1 LVLATYRP
9 EYEGA
14 LARVHGAQTIA
25 LAPLSDSETT
35 ALVSELLGPDPTIG
49 ALGQKIAERAA
60 GNPFFAE
67 EIVRELAERGVLHG
81 ERGGYVSMADVSQV
95 SVPATLQATIA
106 ARIDRLEPKAKR
118 TLSAAAVIGSR
129 FSLDLL
135 ETLGIDPVLEDLV
148 ASELIDQIRFTGQPE
163 FVFHHPLIRTVAYES
178 QLKSD
183 RAEVHRRVAAAIESR
198 DPAVVDE
205 NAALI
210 AEHVEAAGDLHAAY
224 GWHMRAATWAT
235 NRDIAAARLSWE
247 RAQKIA
253 DALPA
258 DDASRAAMRIAPRTM
273 LCGTAWRVHENVA
286 DDRFNELQELC
297 TAVGDK
303 ASLAIA
309 MVGLVAER
317 AFKDHI
323 PEASQMASEAM
334 ILIESI
340 GDPTLTVGLSGVP
353 IFAKT
358 ESAEYWDVLRWSQ
371 RVIDLADGDP
381 SKGNF
386 IIGSPLAVA
395 LAQRADARYS
405 LGRPGWRDDVEQALA
420 MARSA
425 DPISYTT
432 VVSYVYS
439 GGIPGGVLV
448 ADNRAVRESED
459 ALRIAE
465 RSGDDFA
472 LVSARMTLGLA
483 LVHRQP
489 AAERARGQKL
499 LAEVREMYLR
509 WQLHLCDLPTVNVY
523 LARERFRCGDRDE
536 AIQLMRT
543 AADDLFREGRLL
555 GWGMTATGVLVKA
568 LLERGADDDLAEA
581 EAAIERLAAAPT
593 DDGLAARDIWLL
605 RLRALLARA
614 GGDAAAYAH
623 LRDRYRDMARS
634 LGFEGHIAWA
644 EAMP

>member
-1 LVLATYRP
+1 
-9 EYEGA
+9 
-14 LARVHGAQTIA
+14 
-25 LAPLSDSETT
+25 
-35 ALVSELLGPDPTIG
+35 
-49 ALGQKIAERAA
+49 
-60 GNPFFAE
+60 
-67 EIVRELAERGVLHG
+67 
-81 ERGGYVSMADVSQV
+81 
-95 SVPATLQATIA
+95 
-106 ARIDRLEPKAKR
+106 
-118 TLSAAAVIGSR
+118 
-129 FSLDLL
+129 
-135 ETLGIDPVLEDLV
+135 
-148 ASELIDQIRFTGQPE
+148 
-163 FVFHHPLIRTVAYES
+163 
-178 QLKSD
+178 
-183 RAEVHRRVAAAIESR
+183 
-198 DPAVVDE
+198 
-205 NAALI
+205 
-210 AEHVEAAGDLHAAY
+210 
-224 GWHMRAATWAT
+224 
-235 NRDIAAARLSWE
+235 
-247 RAQKIA
+247 
-253 DALPA
+253 
-258 DDASRAAMRIAPRTM
+258 
-273 LCGTAWRVHENVA
+273 
-286 DDRFNELQELC
+286 
-297 TAVGDK
+297 
-303 ASLAIA
+303 
-309 MVGLVAER
+309 MV
-317 AFKDHI
+317 
-323 PEASQMASEAM
+323 
-334 ILIESI
+334 LIESI
-340 GDPTLTVGLSGVP
+340 GDPTLTVGLSGMP

-386 IIGSPLAVA
+386 IVGSPLAVA

-420 MARSA
+420 MARGA

-472 LVSARMTLGLA
+472 LASARMTLGLA

-489 AAERARGQKL
+489 AGERDRGQKL

-509 WQLHLCDLPTVNVY
+509 WQLHLCELPTVNVY

-543 AADDLFREGRLL
+543 AADDLFRDGRLL

-568 LLERGADDDLAEA
+568 LLERRADGDVSEA

-614 GGDAAAYAH
+614 QGDAAAYAQ
-623 LRDRYRDMARS
+623 LRDRYRDMAGS

-644 EAMP
+644 EAMA